1 MNCHPTFSSALAF
14 QTRLRTQ
21 RTPQTSPFGI
31 DDCAQKTSRS
41 PTPFSLRLL
50 GPALGGVHC
59 LGSGFGLREK
69 SKFSDSRISWESPE
83 SSIFSRVPEATE
95 AATDATAATAA

>member
-59 LGSGFGLREK
+59 LGSGFGLRE
-69 SKFSDSRISWESPE
+69 SVNLVIRESVGNPP
-83 SSIFSRVPEATE
+83 SRVFFLACE
-95 AATDATAATAA
+95 AAAAINL